1 MICSAPGSVE
11 TLEKNFGESS
21 IAPAM
26 QETSSIE
33 EKFGESSIA
42 PALQV
47 ETEAEGCCDVGFGES
62 SITTGAMD
70 WAMDLLTEIIDN
82 VDVDFGNRVAVDGV
96 TSEGGNQVTFSD
108 QDVNDP
114 IIEPEYEV
122 VVDEGGD
129 EIMALSE
136 EMTSCNDLC
145 R

>member
-1 MICSAPGSVE
+1 
-11 TLEKNFGESS
+11 
-21 IAPAM
+21 M

-70 WAMDLLTEIIDN
+70 WSMDLLTEIIDN

-108 QDVNDP
+108 QDVSDP
-114 IIEPEYEV
+114 IIGQEYEV
-122 VVDEGGD
+122 VVDKGGY
-129 EIMALSE
+129 EIKALSE
-136 EMTSCNDLC
+136 EMTCCKNLC
-145 R
+145 Q